1 MPSTSTLLV
10 FALTTLAV
18 LVVPGPSVV
27 YVVTRTVQ
35 HGRPA
40 GLLSMLGLETGA
52 LIHVVAAAAGLTA
65 LVASSEVAFNAVRY
79 AGAAYLITLGVR
91 QLAKRSAL
99 VTTGSAAAV
108 PRGRLFR
115 DGVMVDLLNPKTGL
129 FFIAF
134 LPQFVDTSA
143 GRVSVQVAVLGLCFV
158 VLAALCDTA
167 YAFAADLLSRRL
179 QASRRTNRVIDR
191 ASAGVYMGLGGLA
204 AIA

>member
-35 HGRPA
+35 LGRPA

-91 QLAKRSAL
+91 QLAKRPAL
-99 VTTGSAAAV
+99 VTTGTAPAV

-158 VLAALCDTA
+158 VLAALCDSA
-167 YAFAADLLSRRL
+167 YALAADLLSRRL